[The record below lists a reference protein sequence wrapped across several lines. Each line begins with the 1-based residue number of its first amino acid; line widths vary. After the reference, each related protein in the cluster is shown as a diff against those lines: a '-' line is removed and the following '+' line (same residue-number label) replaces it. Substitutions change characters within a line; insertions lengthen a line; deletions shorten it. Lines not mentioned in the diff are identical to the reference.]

1 MSGCRRRGKGQVG
14 SLLNVYFSDELP
26 TASLTRD
33 DSETMRL
40 VHLAGM
46 NHGLYFASR
55 GLLVLSTVMTEEHIT
70 QACSRFDAVFADV
83 AAEILP

>member
-1 MSGCRRRGKGQVG
+1 M
-14 SLLNVYFSDELP
+14 P
-26 TASLTRD
+26 PAASLTRD

-55 GLLVLSTVMTEEHIT
+55 GLMVLSTVMTDEHISE
-70 QACSRFDAVFADV
+70 ACRRFDAVFADV
-83 AAEILP
+83 AAEAAA